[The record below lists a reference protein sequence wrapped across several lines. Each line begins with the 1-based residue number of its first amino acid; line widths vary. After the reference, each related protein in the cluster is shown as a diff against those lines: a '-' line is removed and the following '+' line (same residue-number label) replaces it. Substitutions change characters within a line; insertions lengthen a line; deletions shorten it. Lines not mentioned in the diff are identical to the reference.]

1 MKILFSR
8 SNAGRKFHVL
18 LCLLILAVAS
28 FQFIDCEAHGLR
40 EGDLLHDDGRLSSI
54 TSQSVVDDCA
64 YTFFPDATWAA
75 NHPGCVPD
83 VQWVGNCVPTCTLSD
98 CVPGDGDV
106 EIGTIKLTFD
116 GTVYRVYIIDGG
128 VITVLVED
136 F

>member
-1 MKILFSR
+1 MRYKVCLFLVQFLLLSPMVTGQNYCFAAYCAR
-8 SNAGRKFHVL
+8 NSNPL
-18 LCLLILAVAS
+18 
-28 FQFIDCEAHGLR
+28 Q
-40 EGDLLHDDGRLSSI
+40 SSI
-54 TSQSVVDDCA
+54 TGQSVADDCA